1 MHPLHLLFV
10 VPSHSRLNSRDFK
23 FWLLLLLAVDIATR
37 TYHVEVIRGTGKGK
51 VAGPLELHELEW
63 VPCDQ
68 TNARNAADR
77 VWLPEAPEVAPVG
90 YQRVP
95 QSMAAFERIQLL
107 VKEGKTY
114 YLFYQMSEH
123 SMWAM
128 PLKNTDLDEE
138 TGATYAFD
146 RLTQQPV
153 ERATLNPLS
162 RPVALKH

>member
-1 MHPLHLLFV
+1 M
-10 VPSHSRLNSRDFK
+10 
-23 FWLLLLLAVDIATR
+23 
-37 TYHVEVIRGTGKGK
+37 EVIRGTCKGK
-51 VAGPLELHELEW
+51 VAGPLELHELQW

-68 TNARNAADR
+68 TNAHHAADQ
-77 VWLPEAPEVAPVG
+77 VWLPEVPEVAPVG

-138 TGATYAFD
+138 TGARCNL
-146 RLTQQPV
+146 RL
-153 ERATLNPLS
+153 
-162 RPVALKH
+162 